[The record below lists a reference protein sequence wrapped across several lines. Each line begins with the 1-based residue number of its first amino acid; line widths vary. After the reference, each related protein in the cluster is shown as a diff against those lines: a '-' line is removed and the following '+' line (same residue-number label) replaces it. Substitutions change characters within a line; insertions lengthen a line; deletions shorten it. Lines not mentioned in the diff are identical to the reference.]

1 MDENKEFLTYL
12 YQTVQMGISSTT
24 QLLRLLNNRENKIVK
39 LLEDELKEYET
50 ALKKTEE
57 LMEKK
62 DISTKNIPPIAKI
75 SSKLSINMNIAKD
88 NSDSKIADML
98 IQGSTM
104 GILEITRKLKKY
116 KTSIDKDISKLAEE
130 INMFQ
135 NKNIKKLQKYL

>member
-39 LLEDELKEYET
+39 LLENELKEYET

-62 DISTKNIPPIAKI
+62 DISTINIPPIAKI